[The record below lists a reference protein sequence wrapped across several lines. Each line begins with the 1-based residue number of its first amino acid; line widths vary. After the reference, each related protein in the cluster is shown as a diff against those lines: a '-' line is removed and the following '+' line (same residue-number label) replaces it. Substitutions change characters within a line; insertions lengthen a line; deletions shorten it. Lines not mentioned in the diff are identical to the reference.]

1 MTKRHF
7 TLYAFPFRSRAERV
21 LWALKEFGYS
31 FDVIRL
37 DPAKGEI
44 NTPEFIKLNQAKKIP
59 VLIEHENGH
68 EKILT
73 ESLAIMEYLND
84 SSDSIK
90 LIPVEPAE
98 AYDYRKKV
106 HYGLTEIEPYL
117 WIAEQS
123 TRLKGLYDWPDGT
136 NESTLSLLKSHLPV
150 VFSWL
155 ENGTYIAAG
164 EFTLADIY
172 FYTLLTWAQQK
183 NFDVPEHVNVYL
195 KSLEQRSFFP
205 KEALQD

>member
-7 TLYAFPFRSRAERV
+7 TLYAYPFRSRAERV
-21 LWALKEFGYS
+21 LWTLKEFDYS

-37 DPAKGEI
+37 DPTKGEI
-44 NTPEFIKLNQAKKIP
+44 NTPEFIKLNPAKKIP
-59 VLIEHENGH
+59 VLLDG
-68 EKILT
+68 EKIMT

-84 SSDSIK
+84 ISDSTK
-90 LIPVEPAE
+90 LIPTEPVA

-106 HYGLTEIEPYL
+106 HYGLTEVEPYL

-123 TRLKGLYDWPDGT
+123 TRLKGLYDWPEGT
-136 NESTLSLLKSHLPV
+136 HESTLALVKSQLPV
-150 VFSWL
+150 IFSWL
-155 ENGTYIAAG
+155 ENNTYIAAD

-172 FYTLLTWAQQK
+172 FYTLLTWAEKK
-183 NFDVPEHVNVYL
+183 NFEMPEHVNKYI
-195 KSLEQRSFFP
+195 KNLEQRSAFP

>member
-7 TLYAFPFRSRAERV
+7 TLYAYPFRSRAERV
-21 LWALKEFGYS
+21 LWALKEFDYS
-31 FDVIRL
+31 FNVIRL

-44 NTPEFIKLNQAKKIP
+44 NTPEFIKLNPAKKIP
-59 VLIEHENGH
+59 VLLDG

-84 SSDSIK
+84 ISEFTK
-90 LIPVEPAE
+90 LIPTEPVA

-106 HYGLTEIEPYL
+106 HYGLTEVEPYL

-123 TRLKGLYDWPDGT
+123 TRLKGLYDWPEGT
-136 NESTLSLLKSHLPV
+136 HESAFSLLKSQLQV

-155 ENGTYIAAG
+155 ENSTYIATG

-172 FYTLLTWAQQK
+172 FYTLLTWAQQN
-183 NFDVPEHVNVYL
+183 NFDVPEHVKTYITN
-195 KSLEQRSFFP
+195 LEKRSSFP
-205 KEALQD
+205 KEALPD

>member
-21 LWALKEFGYS
+21 LWTLKEFDYS
-31 FDVIRL
+31 FDVVRL
-37 DPAKGEI
+37 DPFKGET
-44 NTPEFIKLNQAKKIP
+44 NTPEFIKLNPAQKMP
-59 VLIEHENGH
+59 VLVEN
-68 EKILT
+68 ESVFT

-84 SSDSIK
+84 ISESTK
-90 LIPVEPAE
+90 LIPTEPVE

-117 WIAEQS
+117 WIIEQS
-123 TRLKGLYDWPDGT
+123 SSRLKDLYHWPDGT
-136 NESTLSLLKSHLPV
+136 NESALSLLKSHLPV

-155 ENGTYIAAG
+155 KKNTYIAAG

-183 NFDVPEHVNVYL
+183 NFNVPDYVDKYIKN
-195 KSLEQRSFFP
+195 LERRPFFP
-205 KEALQD
+205 KEALPD

>member
-7 TLYAFPFRSRAERV
+7 TLYAYPFRSRAERV
-21 LWALKEFGYS
+21 LWTLKEFDYS

-37 DPAKGEI
+37 DPTKGEI
-44 NTPEFIKLNQAKKIP
+44 NTPEFIKLNPAKKIP
-59 VLIEHENGH
+59 VLLDG
-68 EKILT
+68 EKIMT

-84 SSDSIK
+84 ISDSTK
-90 LIPVEPAE
+90 LIPTEPVA

-106 HYGLTEIEPYL
+106 HYGLTEVEPYL

-136 NESTLSLLKSHLPV
+136 HESTLALVKLQLPV

-155 ENGTYIAAG
+155 ENNTYIAAD

-183 NFDVPEHVNVYL
+183 NFEMPEHVKTYIKN
-195 KSLEQRSFFP
+195 LEQRSAFP

>member
-21 LWALKEFGYS
+21 LWTLKEFDYS
-31 FDVIRL
+31 FDVVRL
-37 DPAKGEI
+37 DPFKGET
-44 NTPEFIKLNQAKKIP
+44 NTPEFIKLNPAKKIP
-59 VLIEHENGH
+59 VLVEN
-68 EKILT
+68 ESVFT

-84 SSDSIK
+84 ISESTK
-90 LIPVEPAE
+90 LIPTEPVA

-123 TRLKGLYDWPDGT
+123 SSRLKGLYHWPDGT
-136 NESTLSLLKSHLPV
+136 SESALSLLKSHLPV
-150 VFSWL
+150 VYSWL
-155 ENGTYIAAG
+155 KKDTYITAG

-172 FYTLLTWAQQK
+172 YYTLLTWAQQK
-183 NFDVPEHVNVYL
+183 NFDVPEYVNKY
-195 KSLEQRSFFP
+195 KKNLEQRSSFP
-205 KEALQD
+205 KEALPD